1 MDCYFSILKLFK
13 ERYLY
18 LSCSYKLFTSLVFY
32 PSNIEHFSEE
42 FQLCKQVSIF
52 VPENAS
58 VELQFITLFHRRSS
72 PEVLT
77 AAIFKESFKEIIF
90 ASSEFSENKI
100 SLNLEVFSLIKQS
113 RDEIN

>member
-1 MDCYFSILKLFK
+1 M
-13 ERYLY
+13 
-18 LSCSYKLFTSLVFY
+18 
-32 PSNIEHFSEE
+32 
-42 FQLCKQVSIF
+42 SIF

-58 VELQFITLFHRRSS
+58 VELQFITLFHRRPS

-90 ASSEFSENKI
+90 VSSEFPENKI

>member
-1 MDCYFSILKLFK
+1 MFF
-13 ERYLY
+13 
-18 LSCSYKLFTSLVFY
+18 

-58 VELQFITLFHRRSS
+58 VELQFITLFHRKSS
-72 PEVLT
+72 PEVLN

-90 ASSEFSENKI
+90 ASSEFLEKKI
-100 SLNLEVFSLIKQS
+100 SLNLEIFS
-113 RDEIN
+113 R